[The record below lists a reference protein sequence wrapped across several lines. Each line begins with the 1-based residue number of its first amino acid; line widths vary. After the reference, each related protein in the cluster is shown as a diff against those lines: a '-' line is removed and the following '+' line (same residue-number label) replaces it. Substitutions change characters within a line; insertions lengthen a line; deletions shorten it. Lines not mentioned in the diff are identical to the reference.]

1 MNQVVVDMRKI
12 VVNLASALAAL
23 AVTGCKPE
31 AYDGDTGSGI
41 PECVEYELD
50 NCAALYPATYDQVW
64 TQTLADSCASG
75 SACHAQDGSGG
86 AVNGLTFVDPQMS
99 WDHLTAEAL
108 VIAGDPLCSPLFVR
122 IATDDAEIRMPPG
135 SSGLPP
141 GAVCSIGTWIADG
154 AEFAP

>member
-1 MNQVVVDMRKI
+1 MNQVVVDMRKM
-12 VVNLASALAAL
+12 VVNLVSAIAAL

-41 PECVEYELD
+41 
-50 NCAALYPATYDQVW
+50 
-64 TQTLADSCASG
+64 
-75 SACHAQDGSGG
+75 
-86 AVNGLTFVDPQMS
+86 VDPQSS
-99 WDHLTAEAL
+99 WDHLTTEAL
-108 VIAGDPLCSPLFVR
+108 VIAGDPLFVR

-154 AEFAP
+154 AEFVP